1 MSAYKESTIASVDD
15 DQVVEFCDHCG
26 GDIQKGQTA
35 WKVGSD
41 MYCSQSCLQSGLE
54 IVTLRL

>member
-1 MSAYKESTIASVDD
+1 MGTYKESSIPVADD

-26 GDIQKGQTA
+26 SDIQKGQTA

-41 MYCSQSCLQSGLE
+41 MYCSQSCLKSGLE
-54 IVTLRL
+54 IVTLRI